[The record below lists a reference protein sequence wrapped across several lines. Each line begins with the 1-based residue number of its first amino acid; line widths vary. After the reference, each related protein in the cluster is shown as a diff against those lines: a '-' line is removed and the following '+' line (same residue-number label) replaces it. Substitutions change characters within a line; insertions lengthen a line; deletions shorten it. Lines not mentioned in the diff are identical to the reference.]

1 MIGIYKDDILSH
13 LVNTIEES
21 AEWIG
26 CSTQALYKSLHING
40 VMSAKNFTVDRID
53 LTDDDIEYYTW
64 LVGVN
69 IDNVYDNY
77 IKVKR
82 AKITLSEMSDN
93 DLLNALKKLKYHDK
107 IIWSLVDLNEL
118 RLHIKELE

>member
-26 CSTQALYKSLHING
+26 CSTQALYKSFHVDG
-40 VMSAKNFTVDRID
+40 VMSAKGFTVDRID
-53 LTDDDIEYYTW
+53 LTDDDIEYHTF

-118 RLHIKELE
+118 RFYIKELE